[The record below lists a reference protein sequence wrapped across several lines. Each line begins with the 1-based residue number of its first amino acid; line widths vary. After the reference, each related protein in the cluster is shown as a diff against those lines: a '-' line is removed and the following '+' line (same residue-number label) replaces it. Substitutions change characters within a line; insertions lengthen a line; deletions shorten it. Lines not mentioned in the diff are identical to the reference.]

1 MATIGRGAAVADLP
15 LGIRLTG
22 MPAWLAW
29 LFLHLLLLAG
39 FRNRLSVFASW
50 AWNYLTYDRGPR
62 LIIEPRCHRRSAP
75 S

>member
-29 LFLHLLLLAG
+29 LFLHLLSLAG
-39 FRNRLSVFASW
+39 FRNRLSVFTTW
-50 AWNYLTYDRGPR
+50 TWNYLTYDRGPR
-62 LIIEPRCHRRSAP
+62 LVLQAEPGER
-75 S
+75 